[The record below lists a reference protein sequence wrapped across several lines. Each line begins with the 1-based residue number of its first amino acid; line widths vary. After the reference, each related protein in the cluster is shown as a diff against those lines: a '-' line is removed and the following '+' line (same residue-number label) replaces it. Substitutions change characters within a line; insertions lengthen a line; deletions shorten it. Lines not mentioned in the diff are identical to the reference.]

1 MVDEGLRA
9 FNVERMYGGE
19 MKVSDLVDAAN
30 TLPMMVPRR
39 VVIVLEAEKL
49 FIPKRE
55 SKAAEEEL
63 QRLEEF
69 LKAPSRSRDD
79 RVRLRGPGHAPARGE
94 AAHEPGAGGQLRC
107 HRERGGR
114 GAMGQGA
121 RGARRHHPRSG
132 ARRARWWR
140 ERVSTSCG
148 CAPGWS
154 A

>member
-9 FNVERMYGGE
+9 FNVERLYGGE
-19 MKVSDLVDAAN
+19 MRVSDLVDAAN

-69 LKAPSRSRDD
+69 LLAPP
-79 RVRLRGPGHAPARGE
+79 VA
-94 AAHEPGAGGQLRC
+94 
-107 HRERGGR
+107 
-114 GAMGQGA
+114 
-121 RGARRHHPRSG
+121 PRSCLYAERWTCAG
-132 ARRARWWR
+132 AW
-140 ERVSTSCG
+140 
-148 CAPGWS
+148 
-154 A
+154 